1 MKNVLTYIEAK
12 NQAFGQREIFELL
25 KNKAIPGKQ
34 RLAFVP
40 YMAHFVFS
48 FMDVNRFILR
58 DLETDDDYQKLVNI
72 HSYEDAHHWPWYL
85 EDLKKLG
92 LDKQQSFSST
102 LLFLWSDQGI
112 QSRMITYDM
121 IAIARQLSAKEK
133 IILVEVIEKTGSVF
147 LGVTADVSNEL
158 GQGDNYLYYGNNHL
172 ACETGH
178 HMGTDNVEDFLH
190 AIVLNDEE
198 IKNGYALVDKIY
210 DLYNNFVDEMFQY
223 ASNHSFEELVK
234 CESFPQFIDLE
245 VLEESRSL
253 DG

>member
-1 MKNVLTYIEAK
+1 MEKILTYIEEK
-12 NQAFGQREIFELL
+12 NQAFGQREIFKYL
-25 KNKAIPGKQ
+25 KNKSIPGTQ

-58 DLETDDDYQKLVNI
+58 DLGDDHFQKLVNI

-85 EDLKKLG
+85 EDLKRLG

-102 LLFLWSDQGI
+102 LLFLWSDQSI

-147 LGVTADVSNEL
+147 LGCTAEVSKEL
-158 GQGDNYLYYGNNHL
+158 GQEDNYLYYGNNHL
-172 ACETGH
+172 TCETGH

-190 AIVLNDEE
+190 AIVMDDDELQ
-198 IKNGYALVDKIY
+198 KGYALVDRVY
-210 DLYNNFVDEMFQY
+210 DLYHNFVDEMYTY
-223 ASNHSFEELVK
+223 ANTHSFEDLVK
-234 CESFPQFIDLE
+234 CQSFPQSIELEAID
-245 VLEESRSL
+245 ESQYI

>member
-1 MKNVLTYIEAK
+1 MKKILTYIEEK
-12 NQAFGQREIFELL
+12 NQEFCHREIFRYLRDMT
-25 KNKAIPGKQ
+25 IPGKQ

-58 DLETDDDYQKLVNI
+58 ELETDNEFQILVNI

-85 EDLKKLG
+85 NDLKRLG

-102 LLFLWSDQGI
+102 LLYLWSDHCI

-133 IILVEVIEKTGSVF
+133 LILVEVIEKTGSVF
-147 LGVTADVSNEL
+147 LARTAEVSNEL
-158 GQGDNYLYYGNNHL
+158 GQGDNYLYYGDNHL

-178 HMGTDNVEDFLH
+178 HMGTDNVEDYLQ
-190 AIVLNDEE
+190 AIILLDDEL
-198 IKNGYALVDKIY
+198 KKGYALVDKVY
-210 DLYNNFVDEMFQY
+210 DLYNNFVDEMYQY
-223 ASNHSFEELVK
+223 AINQSYKELVE
-234 CESFPQFIDLE
+234 CQNFPQSIDLE
-245 VLEESRSL
+245 VVTKLT
-253 DG
+253 

>member
-1 MKNVLTYIEAK
+1 MKNILTYIEQK
-12 NQAFGQREIFELL
+12 NQEFGQREIFKYL
-25 KNKAIPGKQ
+25 KNKTIPGNQ

-58 DLETDDDYQKLVNI
+58 ELETDDDFQKLVNI
-72 HSYEDAHHWPWYL
+72 HSYEDAHHWRWYL
-85 EDLKKLG
+85 EDLKRLG

-102 LLFLWSDQGI
+102 LLYLWSDQSI

-147 LGVTADVSNEL
+147 LGRTAEVSNEL
-158 GQGDNYLYYGNNHL
+158 GQKDNYLYYGNNHL

-190 AIVLNDEE
+190 AIILLDDEL
-198 IKNGYALVDKIY
+198 IKGYALVDKVY
-210 DLYNNFVDEMFQY
+210 NLYNNFVDEMYRY
-223 ASNHSFEELVK
+223 ASNHSFEVLVK
-234 CESFPQFIDLE
+234 CGSFPQSIDLE
-245 VLEESRSL
+245 VIDESQYI